1 MGDNPTTTKFKL
13 IETKLG
19 KKFAFIGQ
27 HNKENEP
34 EGLIRCIN
42 STGNIYEGVFTKDL
56 KINGFCVCTIG
67 HRNMIYLG
75 WYKNNLRNGNWMSV
89 NGKDLKV
96 IESGWYKEDQR
107 IEDMKEDEVLKKT
120 FTANQVFSGSSQGQA
135 QQNMFEE
142 SKSLIN
148 SSKEG
153 NATEVKMLEEARKK
167 LMNLPAGEYEE

>member
-1 MGDNPTTTKFKL
+1 
-13 IETKLG
+13 
-19 KKFAFIGQ
+19 
-27 HNKENEP
+27 
-34 EGLIRCIN
+34 
-42 STGNIYEGVFTKDL
+42 
-56 KINGFCVCTIG
+56 
-67 HRNMIYLG
+67 
-75 WYKNNLRNGNWMSV
+75 MSV

-107 IEDMKEDEVLKKT
+107 IEDMKEDEVHQKT